1 MVENI
6 EVEVGE
12 YDDRGV
18 APAMQYIIQELEYT
32 IWLFM
37 VCYDHIEDTGYELM
51 VAREDEVLAELG
63 RRLGDGVGLGE
74 SSASCGLQCKVW
86 EQMKLTPS

>member
-1 MVENI
+1 
-6 EVEVGE
+6 
-12 YDDRGV
+12 
-18 APAMQYIIQELEYT
+18 
-32 IWLFM
+32 M

-74 SSASCGLQCKVW
+74 SSASCGLQCKV
-86 EQMKLTPS
+86 